1 MKLQTRPKI
10 VTPSRKRVGR
20 GYGSG
25 KGGHTTGRGAKGQN
39 IRSRRPLYFE
49 GTKMRK
55 SFIRR
60 IPMLRGKLKFK
71 SLKARQSLILN
82 LEQLNIL
89 PKNTEVTM
97 VSLIK
102 YRLLPKTA
110 SAYPVKILGN
120 GDLKVALTIA
130 LPISKSAAK
139 KVEKAGGKIIVPAK
153 DEPKVKPEPKAKAKT
168 KTKVTSA
175 KAGKK

>member
-1 MKLQTRPKI
+1 MKLHSRPKI
-10 VTPSRKRVGR
+10 TAPSKKRVGR

-39 IRSRRPLYFE
+39 IRSHRPLYFE

-55 SFIRR
+55 SLIRR

-71 SLKARQSLILN
+71 SLKAHQSLILN
-82 LEQLNIL
+82 LEQLNTL
-89 PKNTEVTM
+89 PKNTEVT
-97 VSLIK
+97 VASLIK
-102 YRLLPKTA
+102 HRLLPKTA
-110 SAYPVKILGN
+110 VEYPVKILGN

-139 KVEKAGGKIIVPAK
+139 KVIKAGGKIIVPAK
-153 DEPKVKPEPKAKAKT
+153 EEPKVKPKTKAKT
-168 KTKVTSA
+168 KVKP
-175 KAGKK
+175 KPKK